1 MDLLA
6 SPTHLEQVRGAWGLL
21 LHGSFLTT
29 LYNSFVT
36 VGTFDEEGVIK
47 VASLLSLFQKAKGW
61 LESHSCSLNRDE
73 MLLLQRKWSTL
84 NVNIVSILYSTSH
97 PQAHFYNIEAIVS
110 FNFLRNIKA
119 KVSHLLLHYSRPYYT
134 FLPQPSLSSATEH
147 GRITDFIKASCSA
160 TSYPALCASPIFPHQ
175 LAQIALSVRAWR
187 LGSMKL
193 LKMLWFDLVKMYI
206 MLEK

>member
-1 MDLLA
+1 MRK
-6 SPTHLEQVRGAWGLL
+6 E
-21 LHGSFLTT
+21 
-29 LYNSFVT
+29 
-36 VGTFDEEGVIK
+36 
-47 VASLLSLFQKAKGW
+47 SLRYSLFQKVKGW
-61 LESHSCSLNRDE
+61 LESHNCCSSNRDE
-73 MLLLQRKWSTL
+73 MLLLQWKRSTL
-84 NVNIVSILYSTSH
+84 NVNIVPIILYSTSH

-175 LAQIALSVRAWR
+175 LAQIALSMRAWR

-206 MLEK
+206 MLKKIIMNKQVWYNKQYPKLLARM